1 MLFMLVSRTRT
12 DLSKE
17 EFVHL
22 GELAKNF
29 YANIPED
36 VTLHNDWAAIDG
48 SRTFAL
54 IEADN
59 ESVIE
64 KIQLPFRPYV
74 NVEIVSVRKLSG
86 WEVS

>member
-17 EFVHL
+17 EFAQL

-29 YANIPED
+29 YANIPEG

-64 KIQLPFRPYV
+64 EIQSPFRPYV
-74 NVEIVSVRKLSG
+74 NIEIVSVRKLSG